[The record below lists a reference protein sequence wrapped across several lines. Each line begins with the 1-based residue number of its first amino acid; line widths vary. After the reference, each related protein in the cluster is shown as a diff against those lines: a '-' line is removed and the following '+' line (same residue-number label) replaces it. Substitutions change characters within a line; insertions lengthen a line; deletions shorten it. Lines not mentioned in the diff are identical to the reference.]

1 MLCNDLYQLLSLAG
15 SDGNYEARVRLL
27 RESAV
32 YAAHFPGMPVTP
44 GACLVEM
51 AAELASVAAG
61 TSLDVCGAPDIRFL
75 QVILPD
81 GTDELVFRLEG
92 TVPEETPALWAVHV
106 YEGETLCARM
116 KLQFHK
122 IA

>member
-1 MLCNDLYQLLSLAG
+1 MLRNELSQLLLLSG

-27 RESAV
+27 QESAV

-51 AAELASVAAG
+51 AVELASEAAG
-61 TSLDVCGAPDIRFL
+61 ACLDVCGAPDIRFL

-81 GTDELVFRLEG
+81 GTDELLFQLEEML
-92 TVPEETPALWAVHV
+92 PAEASALWAVHV
-106 YEGETLCARM
+106 YEAETLCARM
-116 KLQFHK
+116 KLQLRK
-122 IA
+122 TA